1 MHAIEGLIR
10 DLIGFIDED
19 ALREGLYETPKR
31 VSGFYQEFLDHRHPL
46 QMTVFDSEGMDEMI
60 IQQGIPF
67 YSLCEHHLLPFFG
80 TATIAYIPNGKVLGL
95 SKFSRVLDHFARKI
109 TIQERITHQVS
120 EYLMNV
126 LSPKGVAVSLKA
138 RHLCL
143 EMRGIERTGSSTITN
158 FLLGAFR
165 DDPRSRAEF
174 MELIK

>member
-1 MHAIEGLIR
+1 MQGIEWQIESLLNALG
-10 DLIGFIDED
+10 ED
-19 ALREGLYETPKR
+19 AGREGLKETPKR
-31 VSGFYQEFLDHRHPL
+31 VSHFYQEFLDHDYPL
-46 QMTVFDSEGMDEMI
+46 QLTVFESEGMDEMI

-109 TIQERITHQVS
+109 TIQERITHEVS
-120 EYLMNV
+120 GYLMKA

-138 RHLCL
+138 RHLCM
-143 EMRGIERTGSSTITN
+143 EMRGIERTGSTTITN